1 MINVRGKLILGFA
14 AVIVV
19 SIASLLISLWGYN
32 RIISRVDSIDRN
44 KQLESRISEVKDS
57 LCLEQQILSGSI
69 INMENSA
76 DLFNFQKASI
86 DKVIKDLHKESLKAE
101 DKAKLNELSSL
112 NKQYS
117 DIFNNQILPL
127 VVKEKK
133 KELQNL
139 YSEYKDKYQSLL
151 DSQVK
156 YESLVKLRLRNKL
169 ERAGEALKE
178 IDGRTLKAES
188 QAGILLKKKEKI
200 IETLEALKDSFEETS
215 EQKELSGIE
224 STIGSIASELT
235 ALYAG
240 LEKLEEGSNEIKALE
255 VSINI
260 KDIQKDIG
268 ILEILNSLLYW
279 TSEKANF
286 VGEASI
292 LLDDSFEKY
301 NLAASKA
308 RGYLSSLSK
317 IIPEQDQSNLSK
329 IRSGMVRTNEMLEP
343 MAAEIKRIRSQ
354 ELQKQ
359 YRNSTEILKNCTAVI
374 KTLEKSFKDYLS
386 KDIDKSQDIKTGIM
400 LALVV
405 ITLISLLLGMGIALI
420 LSINITGP
428 IRNLIGLLSK
438 AEKGDLT
445 VRAVVKSRDE
455 IGELGQKVNNVLD
468 GQQKIVGQVISTNKD
483 ISSLKQKLSEVFT
496 SSRENANKITD
507 GLKEVA
513 KTKSRKK
520 VKAESFADVNELVCG
535 VKGVSDATSKV
546 IDDGMKAIE
555 AASTGE
561 RSVEEA
567 EAVIRKVTE
576 TVQQIAS
583 SIEMLEESS
592 DKIGD
597 ITNTIT
603 EIATRTNLLALN
615 AAIEAARAGQQG
627 KGFTVLAD
635 EIRKLSD
642 GSNKAA
648 GEIKNLIK
656 EIQNR
661 VQATVDNMN
670 QGVQGVEEGVEK
682 ICNVKAN
689 INDVIG
695 SVRFVVESVR
705 KTAEMAYK
713 QSNATEELVK
723 AVGEYADNT
732 TETVLN
738 QDDINKNLMEQAK
751 TIKEIEAISHKLDE
765 AYDKLSKVVEQVKI

>member
-1 MINVRGKLILGFA
+1 
-14 AVIVV
+14 
-19 SIASLLISLWGYN
+19 
-32 RIISRVDSIDRN
+32 
-44 KQLESRISEVKDS
+44 
-57 LCLEQQILSGSI
+57 
-69 INMENSA
+69 
-76 DLFNFQKASI
+76 
-86 DKVIKDLHKESLKAE
+86 
-101 DKAKLNELSSL
+101 
-112 NKQYS
+112 
-117 DIFNNQILPL
+117 
-127 VVKEKK
+127 
-133 KELQNL
+133 
-139 YSEYKDKYQSLL
+139 
-151 DSQVK
+151 
-156 YESLVKLRLRNKL
+156 
-169 ERAGEALKE
+169 
-178 IDGRTLKAES
+178 
-188 QAGILLKKKEKI
+188 
-200 IETLEALKDSFEETS
+200 
-215 EQKELSGIE
+215 
-224 STIGSIASELT
+224 
-235 ALYAG
+235 
-240 LEKLEEGSNEIKALE
+240 
-255 VSINI
+255 
-260 KDIQKDIG
+260 
-268 ILEILNSLLYW
+268 NSLLYW

-286 VGEASI
+286 VGESSI

-301 NLAASKA
+301 DLAASKA

-329 IRSGMVRTNEMLEP
+329 IRSGMVMTNDMLEP
-343 MAAEIKRIRSQ
+343 MAAEIKRIKSQ
-354 ELQKQ
+354 ELQEQ
-359 YRNSTEILKNCTAVI
+359 YRNSTEILKKCTAAI
-374 KTLEKSFKDYLS
+374 KTLEKSFKEYLS
-386 KDIDKSQDIKTGIM
+386 KDIDKSQNIKTGIM

-405 ITLISLLLGMGIALI
+405 ITLISLLMGMGIALI

-455 IGELGQKVNNVLD
+455 IGELGHKVNNVLD

-507 GLKEVA
+507 GLKDAA
-513 KTKSRKK
+513 KTKNKKK
-520 VKAESFADVNELVCG
+520 VKAESFVDVNELVCG

-576 TVQQIAS
+576 TVQQIAL

-603 EIATRTNLLALN
+603 EIASRTNLLALN

-670 QGVQGVEEGVEK
+670 QGVHGVEEGVEK
-682 ICNVKAN
+682 IGNVKAN

-713 QSNATEELVK
+713 QSNAAEDLVK

-732 TETVLN
+732 SENVIN
-738 QDDINKNLMEQAK
+738 QDDINTNLKEQAK
-751 TIKEIEAISHKLDE
+751 TIKEIEAISQKLDE